1 MTSSD
6 LYFGK
11 KKIIHCKEQFDQEVI
26 IVSRGQLESFG
37 SIWKRDG
44 DGSKGSGGEDREKD
58 VNSRE
63 TWQEKHEI
71 WEIDW
76 IWEM

>member
-1 MTSSD
+1 M
-6 LYFGK
+6 
-11 KKIIHCKEQFDQEVI
+11 
-26 IVSRGQLESFG
+26 ESFG

>member
-1 MTSSD
+1 
-6 LYFGK
+6 
-11 KKIIHCKEQFDQEVI
+11 
-26 IVSRGQLESFG
+26 LESFG
-37 SIWKRDG
+37 SIWKRDGDGSKGSGGEG